1 MSLEKS
7 ERYLLIGIDED
18 SEWAQVTSFI
28 RKYTTFL
35 DKRCEQYPESY
46 KKESDQFDE
55 DEIVGREYIVKKR
68 LLPPT
73 LFKAPSKKK
82 LTEEQK
88 QAASERMRKMQKA
101 RQKKVKDK
109 G

>member
-1 MSLEKS
+1 MALEKS

-73 LFKAPSKKK
+73 LFKAPSKRK
-82 LTEEQK
+82 LTDEQK
-88 QAASERMRKMQKA
+88 KVNAERLQKTRKS
-101 RQKKVKDK
+101 RTKKVKDK